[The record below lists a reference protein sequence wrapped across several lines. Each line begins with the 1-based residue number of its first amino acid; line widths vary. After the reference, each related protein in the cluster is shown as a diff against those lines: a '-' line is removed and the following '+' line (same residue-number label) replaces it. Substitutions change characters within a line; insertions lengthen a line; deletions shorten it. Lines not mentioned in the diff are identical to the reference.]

1 MAKKLID
8 VSGTFLDKADAI
20 EEIICLS
27 VLVAGRILPMGSTIK
42 DASDYYETTQCFAC
56 PLEQYCL
63 ACFINQ

>member
-1 MAKKLID
+1 MAKKV
-8 VSGTFLDKADAI
+8 VSVEGTFLNTADCI

-42 DASDYYETTQCFAC
+42 DASEFYEKTECFAC